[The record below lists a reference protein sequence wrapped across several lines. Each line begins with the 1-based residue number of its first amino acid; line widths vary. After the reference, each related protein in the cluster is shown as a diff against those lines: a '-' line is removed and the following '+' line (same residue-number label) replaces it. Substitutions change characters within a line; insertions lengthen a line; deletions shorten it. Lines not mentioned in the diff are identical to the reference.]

1 MCVSPVYNSTMVKYR
16 INQIVYIVQSCREI
30 RQMKVIKYSNGF
42 YTLRFL
48 DTGGGIRLRES
59 RIFATEGEAKK
70 HVKFVSNSA
79 DETQNNDRY
88 CDDYMYYS

>member
-1 MCVSPVYNSTMVKYR
+1 
-16 INQIVYIVQSCREI
+16 
-30 RQMKVIKYSNGF
+30 MKVIKYSNGF

-59 RIFATEGEAKK
+59 RIFATEEEAKK
-70 HVKFVSNSA
+70 HVKTVSISS
-79 DETQNNDRY
+79 DETQNDDRY

>member
-1 MCVSPVYNSTMVKYR
+1 
-16 INQIVYIVQSCREI
+16 
-30 RQMKVIKYSNGF
+30 MKVIKYSNGF

-48 DTGGGIRLRES
+48 DTGLRES

-79 DETQNNDRY
+79 DETQNYDRY

>member
-1 MCVSPVYNSTMVKYR
+1 
-16 INQIVYIVQSCREI
+16 
-30 RQMKVIKYSNGF
+30 MKVIKYSNGF

-59 RIFATEGEAKK
+59 RIFATEEEAKK
-70 HVKFVSNSA
+70 HIKIVSNSS

>member
-1 MCVSPVYNSTMVKYR
+1 
-16 INQIVYIVQSCREI
+16 
-30 RQMKVIKYSNGF
+30 MKVIKYSNGF

-59 RIFATEGEAKK
+59 RIFATEEEAKK

-79 DETQNNDRY
+79 DEIQNNDRY